1 MQPQVVS
8 SRLSAGV
15 SASTAP
21 LCRSTTPSTGRPA
34 AKISSASARTGPG
47 GLTASA
53 RARAAASCS
62 TASIAPTLRSP
73 PSMARRHSG
82 MPRTEAGATWLST
95 RIARVTAAS
104 STSSRVASPARPDA
118 PGASAAASA
127 VRARA
132 RRR

>member
-1 MQPQVVS
+1 MQPQAVS
-8 SRLSAGV
+8 SRPSAGV

-34 AKISSASARTGPG
+34 AKISSASARPAPG

-62 TASIAPTLRSP
+62 TASLAPTLRST
-73 PSMARRHSG
+73 PSMSRRHSR
-82 MPRTEAGATWLST
+82 MRRTEACAAWLST
-95 RIARVTAAS
+95 RVARVTAAS
-104 STSSRVASPARPDA
+104 STSRRVSSPARPDA